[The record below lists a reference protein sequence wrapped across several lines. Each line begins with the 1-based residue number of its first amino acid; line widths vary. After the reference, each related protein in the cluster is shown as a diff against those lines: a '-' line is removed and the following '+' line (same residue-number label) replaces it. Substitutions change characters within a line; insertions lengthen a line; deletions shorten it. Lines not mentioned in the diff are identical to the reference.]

1 MLGECTK
8 TQFYTTKKHNRTTL
22 TGYVG
27 GADKMH
33 LFQEKIEADSK
44 VDSETVLWNKVKLA
58 SPYLDEWNKLFAVH
72 SDQHSDTM

>member
-8 TQFYTTKKHNRTTL
+8 TQFYATKKHNRTTL

-58 SPYLDEWNKLFAVH
+58 SPYLDEWNNLFAVDY
-72 SDQHSDTM
+72 DQHSDTM